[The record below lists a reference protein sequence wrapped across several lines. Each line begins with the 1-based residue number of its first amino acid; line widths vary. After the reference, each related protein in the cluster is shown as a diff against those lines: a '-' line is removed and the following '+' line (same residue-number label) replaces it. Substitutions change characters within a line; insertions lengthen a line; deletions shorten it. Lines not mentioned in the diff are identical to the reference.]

1 MTSREL
7 QNEIVKM
14 TKGYHWE
21 ESDILDFICDFLAE
35 HGDSE
40 ELCDSL
46 LMKLEE
52 ELEELGDMSDMKD
65 ED

>member
-14 TKGYHWE
+14 TKEYHWE
-21 ESDILDFICDFLAE
+21 EGDILDFICEFLAN
-35 HGDSE
+35 HDDSD
-40 ELCDSL
+40 ELCDEL
-46 LMKLEE
+46 IEHLQD